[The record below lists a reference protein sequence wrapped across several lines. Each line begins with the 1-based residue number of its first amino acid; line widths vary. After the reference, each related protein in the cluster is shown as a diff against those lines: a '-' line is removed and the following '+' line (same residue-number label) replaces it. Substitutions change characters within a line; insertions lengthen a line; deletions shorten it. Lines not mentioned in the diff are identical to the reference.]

1 MDVLTICNN
10 DVNDLSLIVLKDYDY
25 HPVRSLSKALE
36 EFGILHINGDTL
48 HEGLE
53 ASVAGQAEIEDYT
66 FQVSYVEAGD
76 VLLFK
81 YHPDREEH

>member
-1 MDVLTICNN
+1 MDILTICNN
-10 DVNDLSLIVLKDYDY
+10 DNNDLSMIVLSDYEY
-25 HPVRSLSKALE
+25 NPERSLSNALK
-36 EFGILHINGDTL
+36 EFGILHIDGDTL